1 MCQYCGC
8 KAMPLIRDYIA
19 EHERATDHADRAMR
33 ALDHGDIDDARVHVK
48 AMADEL
54 ASHWKG
60 EEDGVFTVMAAEE
73 QQYAEYVAPLIQEH
87 RELEELLATI
97 DLSDPAEQDR
107 FRHAAAELAEH
118 ITREEDGLFPATLTA
133 LTGAEW
139 NAAMEAWY
147 AAHPGGSMIPD

>member
-1 MCQYCGC
+1 
-8 KAMPLIRDYIA
+8 MPLIRDYIA
-19 EHERATDHADRAMR
+19 EHERATDHADRVMR
-33 ALDHGDIDDARVHVK
+33 ALDHGDIDDARVHLK

-60 EEDGVFTVMAAEE
+60 EEGGVFTVMAAEE

-133 LTGAEW
+133 LSGVEW
-139 NAAMEAWY
+139 NQAIEAWY
-147 AAHPGGSMIPD
+147 AAHPGGTMMPD